1 MSKHTNVIPFAFL
14 GRSWMCLTVLASAA
28 FLGFLASHAQARQQ
42 PITQSKDKDAV
53 KQFLRQKLDTLH
65 KEVLVHGDKA
75 EVLGLHAEGEQ
86 AEQDAAQAQEGA
98 NPPVQAIGVG
108 PRLVFEV
115 SAYDFGKV
123 VGDAPL
129 VCKFPFKN
137 MGSEKLIINAIN
149 TGCGCTAAKLA
160 KMEFAPGEGDSIEIT
175 YNPKGS
181 GKQQRSIHVSS
192 NDSQQPNMQITISAQ
207 VVPLIEARPQT
218 VQFGQVSVGETRTVQ
233 LVIVSRDPQ
242 MKITSVQSNG
252 PEVVAELAPDARP
265 EVLVEPELPGVAV
278 INVTLRDN
286 APVGRVLRL
295 ITVNAL
301 AAREE
306 GQPQTPQELKVNAF
320 GAVKGELTVNPQL
333 IRFAPV
339 VAGAELSRD
348 AIVTRKD
355 NKPFNILKAE
365 IADSTLPGLT
375 VTTMPYEEGGV
386 RGYKIVLSGNAGPTA
401 NNFRGR
407 VVLTTDVPREE
418 THEIQFS
425 GIVRVPPPPTAGAAP
440 DAPAAPPGSK
450 ENPIP
455 ITPTPAS
462 QQSGAPTKPGM

>member
-1 MSKHTNVIPFAFL
+1 MSKHTIAIPFAFL
-14 GRSWMCLTVLASAA
+14 ARAWMCLAAVAAAALIASAA
-28 FLGFLASHAQARQQ
+28 PEALARQQ
-42 PITQSKDKDAV
+42 PVTQSKDKDAV

-75 EVLGLHAEGEQ
+75 EILGLHTDEEQ
-86 AEQDAAQAQEGA
+86 ADQDAAQAQEGA
-98 NPPVQAIGVG
+98 NPPVQPIGVG
-108 PRLVFEV
+108 PRLVFDV
-115 SAYDFGKV
+115 SAHDFGKV
-123 VGDAPL
+123 AGDAPL
-129 VCKFPFKN
+129 VCQFTFKN
-137 MGSEKLIINAIN
+137 MGSEKLVINAIN

-160 KMEFAPGEGDSIEIT
+160 KMEFAPGEGESIEIT

-181 GKQQRSIHVSS
+181 GRQQRSIHVNS
-192 NDSQQPNMQITISAQ
+192 NDSQQPNMQLTISAQ

-218 VQFGQVSVGETRTVQ
+218 VQFGQVGVGETRTVQ
-233 LVIVSRDPQ
+233 LVVVSRDPR
-242 MKITSVQSNG
+242 MKITNVQSNG
-252 PEVVAELAPDARP
+252 PDVVAELAPDARP

-278 INVTLRDN
+278 INVTLRES

-301 AAREE
+301 ASREE
-306 GQPQTPQELKVNAF
+306 GLPQTPQELKVNAF

-339 VAGAELSRD
+339 VAGSEITRD
-348 AIVTRKD
+348 AVVTRKD
-355 NKPFNILKAE
+355 NKPFNIIKAE

-386 RGYKIVLSGNAGPTA
+386 RGYKVVLSGNAGATA

-407 VVLTTDVPREE
+407 IVLTTDVPREE

-425 GIVRVPPPPTAGAAP
+425 GIVRVPPPPTAGAGP
-440 DAPAAPPGSK
+440 DGPAAPPGSK

-462 QQSGAPTKPGM
+462 QKSNTESKPGT